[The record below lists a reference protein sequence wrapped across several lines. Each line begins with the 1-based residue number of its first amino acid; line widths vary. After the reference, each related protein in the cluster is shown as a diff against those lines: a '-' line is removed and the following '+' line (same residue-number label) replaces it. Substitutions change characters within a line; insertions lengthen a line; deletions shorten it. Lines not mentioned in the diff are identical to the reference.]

1 MKQRSRQR
9 AHRQTHRQTHRQPQ
23 QQPKRQPQQQP
34 KRRWY
39 KIITSGVLMLSSFS
53 LGLGLRFQARAA
65 AAKQHLCQNIVA
77 SQAVLSR
84 QQLTQLLTIPERE
97 NRQAIESIAK
107 EPYCTLAAIEVRAG
121 VMAERSVYPLA
132 FDPNTWLIVLY
143 EDEEYA
149 GYGFKFQH

>member
-1 MKQRSRQR
+1 MKQQKQQPRQR
-9 AHRQTHRQTHRQPQ
+9 AQRQIKR
-23 QQPKRQPQQQP
+23 QPKRQPKHRP
-34 KRRWY
+34 WY
-39 KIITSGVLMLSSFS
+39 KVITSSVLMLRSFS

-77 SQAVLSR
+77 SQTVLSR
-84 QQLTQLLTIPERE
+84 QQLGQLLTIPERE
-97 NRQAIESIAK
+97 NRQAIEAIAK
-107 EPYCTLAAIEVRAG
+107 DPYCTLTAIEVRAG

-149 GYGFKFQH
+149 GYGFKFQP